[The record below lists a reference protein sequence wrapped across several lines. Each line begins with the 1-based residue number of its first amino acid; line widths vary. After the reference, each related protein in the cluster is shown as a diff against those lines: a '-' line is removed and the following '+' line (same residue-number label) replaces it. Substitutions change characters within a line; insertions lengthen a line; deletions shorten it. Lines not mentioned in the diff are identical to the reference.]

1 MEFFL
6 IKGDITDLDVDCIVN
21 PANSSLI
28 LGGGVAGAILSK
40 GGKSIQDECHKI
52 AYCPVGG
59 AVITGGGNLKAKCV
73 IHTVGPRY
81 HIDKE
86 PQKLLYE
93 AVKNSILL
101 GEKNGIASIAIPAI
115 STGIFGYPTKE
126 AATIILSAVKD
137 CSKLDL
143 KNLKKCYIT
152 LYSDEDF
159 QIFSKILEKN

>member
-6 IKGDITDLDVDCIVN
+6 IKGNITNLDVECVVN

-28 LGGGVAGAILSK
+28 LGGGVAGAILSR
-40 GGKSIQDECHKI
+40 GGKSIQDECDKI
-52 AYCPVGG
+52 AYCPVGS
-59 AVITGGGNLKAKCV
+59 AVITGGGNLKAKYV

-93 AVKNSILL
+93 AVKNSISLA
-101 GEKNGIASIAIPAI
+101 EKNEIASIAIPAI

-137 CSKLDL
+137 CSKSDL

-159 QIFSKILEKN
+159 QIFSKILKKN

>member
-1 MEFFL
+1 MDFFL
-6 IKGDITDLDVDCIVN
+6 IKGDITNLDVECVIN

-28 LGGGVAGAILSK
+28 LGGGVAGAILSR
-40 GGKSIQDECHKI
+40 GGKSIQDECNKI

-59 AVITGGGNLKAKCV
+59 AVITGGGNLKAKYV
-73 IHTVGPRY
+73 IHAVGPRY

-101 GEKNGIASIAIPAI
+101 AEKNKITSIAIPAI
-115 STGIFGYPTKE
+115 STGIFGYPKKE
-126 AATIILSAVKD
+126 AATIILSAIRD
-137 CSKLDL
+137 CSKYDL
-143 KNLKKCYIT
+143 KNLKNCYIT

-159 QIFSKILEKN
+159 QIFSEISKKG